1 MEEKQEPR
9 GIRNNNPLNIRY
21 VAKSNWQGRAIE
33 KKDPQFEEF
42 EWMPYG
48 YRAAFLI
55 LYKYMTL
62 YNLRTPFQICA
73 RWAPIGDNNNP
84 SAYAKFVCN
93 RMGCGLNDE
102 LDFRDPLQMIRLA
115 SAMTEMENG
124 KGVDWKIIRRGY
136 MLAASHLLLEDALEE
151 ANKLEDIL

>member
-9 GIRNNNPLNIRY
+9 GIRNNNPLNIRF
-21 VAKSNWQGRAIE
+21 VAKNNWHGRVLT
-33 KKDPQFEEF
+33 KRDSQFEEF
-42 EWMPYG
+42 TSMFWG

-55 LYKYMTL
+55 IYKYMIL

-73 RWAPIGDNNNP
+73 RWAPIGDKNNP

-102 LDFRDPLQMIRLA
+102 LDFRDPRQMIRLA
-115 SAMTEMENG
+115 AAMTEMENG
-124 KGVDWKIIRRGY
+124 KGVAWDLIKRGY
-136 MLAASHLLLEDALEE
+136 ELAASHLKLYRSVDEAL
-151 ANKLEDIL
+151 KLKEI

>member
-1 MEEKQEPR
+1 MEEIQEPR

-21 VAKSNWQGRAIE
+21 VEKNKWRGRVKD
-33 KKDPQFEEF
+33 KKDPKFEEF
-42 EWMPYG
+42 TTMFYG

-55 LYKYMTL
+55 IHKYMTL

-84 SAYAKFVCN
+84 SEYAKFVCN

-102 LDFRDPLQMIRLA
+102 LDFRDPCQMIRLA
-115 SAMTEMENG
+115 AAMTEMENG
-124 KGVDWKIIRRGY
+124 KGVAWEYIKSGY
-136 MLAASHLLLEDALEE
+136 MLAASHLRLYISADDAR
-151 ANKLEDIL
+151 KFDDI

>member
-21 VAKSNWQGRAIE
+21 VKKNKWQGRVKD
-33 KKDPQFEEF
+33 KKDSLFEEF
-42 EWMPYG
+42 TMMPFG

-55 LYKYMTL
+55 IYQYMTL

-84 SAYAKFVCN
+84 AAYAKFVCN

-102 LDFRDPLQMIRLA
+102 LNFRDPLQMIRIA

-124 KGVDWKIIRRGY
+124 KVVDWRIIRQGY
-136 MLAASHLLLEDALEE
+136 VQAAHHLGFEGPVEE
-151 ANKLEDIL
+151 AKNLKEI

>member
-1 MEEKQEPR
+1 MEAKKEPR

-21 VAKSNWQGRAIE
+21 VEKNRWKGRVVN

-42 EWMPYG
+42 CLMTYG

-55 LYKYMTL
+55 LHKYMTL

-102 LDFRDPLQMIRLA
+102 LNFRDPLQMIRLA
-115 SAMTEMENG
+115 SAMTVMENG
-124 KGVDWKIIRRGY
+124 KEVNWTIIRQGY
-136 MLAASHLLLEDALEE
+136 ILAVSLLLLDDLVEE
-151 ANKLEDIL
+151 ACKLEGI

>member
-21 VAKSNWQGRAIE
+21 SKKNNWQGRVKD

-42 EWMPYG
+42 TTMSYG

-55 LYKYMTL
+55 IHKYMTL
-62 YNLRTPFQICA
+62 YNLRTPFQICV

-84 SAYAKFVCN
+84 AAYAKFVCN

-102 LDFRDPLQMIRLA
+102 LNFRDPLQMIRLA
-115 SAMTEMENG
+115 SAMTVMENG
-124 KGVDWKIIRRGY
+124 IEIHWSVIRTGY
-136 MLAASHLLLEDALEE
+136 VFAASNLLLEASVIEARNLEG
-151 ANKLEDIL
+151 I

>member
-1 MEEKQEPR
+1 MEEKQIPR

-21 VAKSNWQGRAIE
+21 VAKNNWQGRVKN

-42 EWMPYG
+42 SFMFWG

-102 LDFRDPLQMIRLA
+102 LNFRDPLQMIRLA
-115 SAMTEMENG
+115 SAMTQMENG
-124 KGVDWKIIRRGY
+124 IEIRWSVIRTGY
-136 MLAASHLLLEDALEE
+136 VLAASSLQLEDSAEE
-151 ANKLEDIL
+151 AKNLKEI

>member
-21 VAKSNWQGRAIE
+21 VKKNNWRGRVIY

-42 EWMPYG
+42 KFMYYG

-55 LYKYMTL
+55 LHTYMVF

-84 SAYAKFVCN
+84 LAYAKFVCN
-93 RMGCGLNDE
+93 RIGCGLNDE
-102 LDFRDPLQMIRLA
+102 LNFRDPRQMIRLA

-124 KGVDWKIIRRGY
+124 KAVDWKSIRTGY
-136 MLAASHLLLEDALEE
+136 ILAADSLLLAVSADE
-151 ANKLEDIL
+151 ARKLKEI

>member
-21 VAKSNWQGRAIE
+21 VEKNNWQGRVRH
-33 KKDPQFEEF
+33 KRDPQFEEF
-42 EWMPYG
+42 KYMYWG

-55 LYKYMTL
+55 LYKYMTF

-73 RWAPIGDNNNP
+73 RWAPILDNNNP
-84 SAYAKFVCN
+84 SEYAKFVCK

-102 LDFRDPLQMIRLA
+102 LNFRNPLQMIRLA
-115 SAMTEMENG
+115 AAMTEMENG
-124 KGVDWKIIRRGY
+124 KEVNWTTIRTGY
-136 MLAASHLLLEDALEE
+136 VFAARNLLLADSANE
-151 ANKLEDIL
+151 AKNLKEI

>member
-21 VAKSNWQGRAIE
+21 VEKNNWQGRVKT
-33 KKDPQFEEF
+33 KKDFQFEEF
-42 EWMPYG
+42 TSMFWG

-55 LYKYMTL
+55 IYKYMTL
-62 YNLRTPFQICA
+62 YNLHTPFQICA

-124 KGVDWKIIRRGY
+124 KGVALENIKRGY
-136 MLAASHLLLEDALEE
+136 MLAASHLMLYRSVDEALKIKE
-151 ANKLEDIL
+151 I

>member
-9 GIRNNNPLNIRY
+9 GLRNNNPLNIRY
-21 VAKSNWQGRAIE
+21 LSKNSWQGRVLH
-33 KKDPQFEEF
+33 KKDFQFEEF
-42 EWMPYG
+42 TCMSYG

-55 LYKYMTL
+55 IHKYMTL

-73 RWAPIGDNNNP
+73 RWAPVGDNNNP

-102 LDFRDPLQMIRLA
+102 LDFRDPRQMIRLA
-115 SAMTEMENG
+115 AAMTEMENG
-124 KGVDWKIIRRGY
+124 KGVAWEYIKRGY
-136 MLAASHLLLEDALEE
+136 MLAASHLRIEYLVEE
-151 ANKLEDIL
+151 AVKLKEI

>member
-21 VAKSNWQGRAIE
+21 VERNRWQGRVKD

-42 EWMPYG
+42 NIMPYG

-55 LYKYMTL
+55 IHKYMTL

-84 SAYAKFVCN
+84 SAYAKYVCN

-102 LDFRDPLQMIRLA
+102 LDFCDPRQMIRLA
-115 SAMTEMENG
+115 AAMTEMENG
-124 KGVDWKIIRRGY
+124 KGVAWEIIRCGY
-136 MLAASHLLLEDALEE
+136 MLAASDLRLYISADEAKKLEE
-151 ANKLEDIL
+151 I

>member
-1 MEEKQEPR
+1 MDKMQQPR
-9 GIRNNNPLNIRY
+9 GIRNGNPLNIRY
-21 VAKSNWQGRAIE
+21 VEKNNWQGRVKN

-42 EWMPYG
+42 TTISYG

-55 LYKYMTL
+55 LHKYMTL

-84 SAYAKFVCN
+84 SEYAKYVCN

-102 LDFRDPLQMIRLA
+102 LSFSDPRQMIRLA

-124 KGVDWKIIRRGY
+124 KEVNWNIIRRGY
-136 MLAASHLLLEDALEE
+136 MLAASHLLREDLVDEAL
-151 ANKLEDIL
+151 KLNEI

>member
-21 VAKSNWQGRAIE
+21 VKKNNWQGRVLRKRDI
-33 KKDPQFEEF
+33 QFEEF
-42 EWMPYG
+42 TTMSYG

-55 LYKYMTL
+55 IHKYMTI

-73 RWAPIGDNNNP
+73 RWAPVGDNNNP

-102 LDFRDPLQMIRLA
+102 LDFCDSRQMIRLA
-115 SAMTEMENG
+115 AAMTEMENG
-124 KGVDWKIIRRGY
+124 KGVAWEFIKRGY
-136 MLAASHLLLEDALEE
+136 ILAASHLRLYISADDARKVEE
-151 ANKLEDIL
+151 I

>member
-21 VAKSNWQGRAIE
+21 VEKNKWLGRVKD

-42 EWMPYG
+42 TTMSYG

-55 LYKYMTL
+55 IYKYMVI
-62 YNLRTPFQICA
+62 YNVRTPFQICA
-73 RWAPIGDNNNP
+73 RWAPIGDNNTP

-93 RMGCGLNDE
+93 RMGSGLNDV
-102 LDFRDPLQMIRLA
+102 LFFSDPCRMIRLA

-124 KGVDWKIIRRGY
+124 KVVDWRIIRQGY
-136 MLAASHLLLEDALEE
+136 IQAAHYLGFAGSEVE
-151 ANKLEDIL
+151 AKNLKEI

>member
-1 MEEKQEPR
+1 MEGKQIPR

-21 VAKSNWQGRAIE
+21 VEKNNWQGRVKD

-42 EWMPYG
+42 TTMSYG

-55 LYKYMTL
+55 INKYMTL

-73 RWAPIGDNNNP
+73 RWAPVGNNNNP

-93 RMGCGLNDE
+93 RMGCGLNDK
-102 LDFRDPLQMIRLA
+102 LNFRDPLQMIRLA

-124 KGVDWKIIRRGY
+124 KSVGWRIIRIGY
-136 MLAASHLLLEDALEE
+136 VLAADSLLLEDSADEARKLEE
-151 ANKLEDIL
+151 I

>member
-21 VAKSNWQGRAIE
+21 VAKSEWQGRVKE
-33 KKDPQFEEF
+33 KKDPKFEEF
-42 EWMPYG
+42 CLMTYG

-55 LYKYMTL
+55 LYKYMTI

-102 LDFRDPLQMIRLA
+102 LNFRDPLQMIRLA
-115 SAMTEMENG
+115 SAMTVMENG
-124 KGVDWKIIRRGY
+124 IEVKWTIIREGY
-136 MLAASHLLLEDALEE
+136 ILAASYLLFDGLVDE
-151 ANKLEDIL
+151 ACKLEGI

>member
-21 VAKSNWQGRAIE
+21 SKKNNWQGRVKD

-42 EWMPYG
+42 TTMSYG

-55 LYKYMTL
+55 IHKYMTL

-84 SAYAKFVCN
+84 SEYAKFVCN

-102 LDFRDPLQMIRLA
+102 LDFRDPSQMIRLA
-115 SAMTEMENG
+115 AAMTEMENG
-124 KGVDWKIIRRGY
+124 KGVAWEFIKRGY
-136 MLAASHLLLEDALEE
+136 IRASIHLRLYISVDEG
-151 ANKLEDIL
+151 I

>member
-1 MEEKQEPR
+1 MEENQKPR

-21 VAKSNWQGRAIE
+21 VKKNKWQGRVKD

-42 EWMPYG
+42 TTMSYG

-55 LYKYMTL
+55 LHKYMTL

-84 SAYAKFVCN
+84 SEYAKFVCN

-102 LDFRDPLQMIRLA
+102 LNFRDPRQMIRLA

-124 KGVDWKIIRRGY
+124 KVVDWKSIRTGY
-136 MLAASHLLLEDALEE
+136 VLAADSLRLDVSADE
-151 ANKLEDIL
+151 ARKLKEI

>member
-1 MEEKQEPR
+1 MEEEQEPR

-21 VAKSNWQGRAIE
+21 VEKNNWQGRVHI
-33 KKDPQFEEF
+33 KRDFQFEEF
-42 EWMPYG
+42 TTMYYG

-55 LYKYMTL
+55 IHKYMTL
-62 YNLRTPFQICA
+62 YSLRTPFQICA

-115 SAMTEMENG
+115 AAMTEMENG
-124 KGVDWKIIRRGY
+124 KVVDWRIIRRGY
-136 MLAASHLLLEDALEE
+136 MVAASHLLREDLVEE
-151 ANKLEDIL
+151 ALKLEGI

>member
-1 MEEKQEPR
+1 MEEKHEPR

-21 VAKSNWQGRAIE
+21 VEKNQWLGRVKD

-42 EWMPYG
+42 VMMFYG

-55 LYKYMTL
+55 IFKYMVL

-102 LDFRDPLQMIRLA
+102 LIFGDPCKMIRLA

-124 KGVDWKIIRRGY
+124 KEVDWIIIRQGY
-136 MLAASHLLLEDALEE
+136 VQAAHYLGLESSVEE
-151 ANKLEDIL
+151 AKNLKEI

>member
-21 VAKSNWQGRAIE
+21 IEKNKWLGRVKY

-42 EWMPYG
+42 VMMFYG

-55 LYKYMTL
+55 IHKYMTL

-84 SAYAKFVCN
+84 SEYAKFVCN

-102 LDFRDPLQMIRLA
+102 LYFSDPCQMIRLA

-124 KGVDWKIIRRGY
+124 KAVDWRIIRQGY
-136 MLAASHLLLEDALEE
+136 VQAAHHLGFAGYVEE
-151 ANKLEDIL
+151 AKNLKEI

>member
-21 VAKSNWQGRAIE
+21 VEKNKWKGRV
-33 KKDPQFEEF
+33 KTKRDYQFEEF
-42 EWMPYG
+42 ETMYYG

-55 LYKYMTL
+55 LHKYMTL
-62 YNLRTPFQICA
+62 YNLHTPFQICA

-84 SAYAKFVCN
+84 SAYANFVCN

-102 LDFRDPLQMIRLA
+102 LNFRDPLQMIRLA

-124 KGVDWKIIRRGY
+124 KEVKWTIIRTGY
-136 MLAASHLLLEDALEE
+136 ALAAIELLLEDSVEE
-151 ANKLEDIL
+151 ARNLEGI

>member
-21 VAKSNWQGRAIE
+21 VEKNKWLGRVKT
-33 KKDPQFEEF
+33 KKDFHFEEF
-42 EWMPYG
+42 TSMFWG

-55 LYKYMTL
+55 IYKYMIL

-84 SAYAKFVCN
+84 SEYAKFVCD
-93 RMGCGLNDE
+93 RMGCELNDE
-102 LDFRDPLQMIRLA
+102 LDFRDPRQMIMLA
-115 SAMTEMENG
+115 AAMTEMENG
-124 KGVDWKIIRRGY
+124 KGVSLENIKRGY
-136 MLAASHLLLEDALEE
+136 ILAAGHLMLYRSLDEALKIKE
-151 ANKLEDIL
+151 I

>member
-1 MEEKQEPR
+1 MEENQEPR

-21 VAKSNWQGRAIE
+21 VAKNNWQGRVKN

-42 EWMPYG
+42 TFKFWG

-102 LDFRDPLQMIRLA
+102 LNFRDPLQMIRLA

-124 KGVDWKIIRRGY
+124 KQVSWTIIRTGY
-136 MLAASHLLLEDALEE
+136 VLAARELRLEVSAIE
-151 ANKLEDIL
+151 ARNLKEI

>member
-1 MEEKQEPR
+1 MEEKQESR

-21 VAKSNWQGRAIE
+21 VAKNNWQGRVKE
-33 KKDPQFEEF
+33 KKDPKFEEF
-42 EWMPYG
+42 TTMSYG

-55 LYKYMTL
+55 LFKYMTM

-84 SAYAKFVCN
+84 SAYAKYVCN

-102 LDFRDPLQMIRLA
+102 LIFGDPCKMIRLA

-124 KGVDWKIIRRGY
+124 KEVDWRIIRQGY
-136 MLAASHLLLEDALEE
+136 VLAAHYLGLESSVE
-151 ANKLEDIL
+151 AAKNLKGI